1 MEEPHLQKKD
11 SNGIGVGLT
20 GFVNVLKVVW
30 GPERHQPRRGERM
43 RPTACPE
50 LVEGAQAVGSL
61 NQEVE
66 LAPEGAKEELLR
78 RSPNEPLQT

>member
-11 SNGIGVGLT
+11 SNGIGVGVT

-30 GPERHQPRRGERM
+30 GPEKHQPRSGERM
-43 RPTACPE
+43 QPT
-50 LVEGAQAVGSL
+50 AQAVGSL

-66 LAPEGAKEELLR
+66 LAPEGANEELLR
-78 RSPNEPLQT
+78 RPPNEPSQT